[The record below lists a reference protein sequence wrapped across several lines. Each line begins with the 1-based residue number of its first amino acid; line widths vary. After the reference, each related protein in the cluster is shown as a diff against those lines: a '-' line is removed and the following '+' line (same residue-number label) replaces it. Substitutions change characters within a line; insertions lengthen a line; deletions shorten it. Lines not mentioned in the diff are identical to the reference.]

1 MNIALLVIDMQ
12 KAFFYGSAKQSME
25 NAAKYVNYIVDLF
38 RNKNKKIIWIQDENI
53 KDGNIKGTE
62 GFEIIDLLEPR
73 ETEKRLQ
80 IPNGS

>member
-38 RNKNKKIIWIQDENI
+38 RNKNKKI
-53 KDGNIKGTE
+53 G
-62 GFEIIDLLEPR
+62 R
-73 ETEKRLQ
+73 
-80 IPNGS
+80 